1 MSTRTSKATQER
13 LPAAHRHFNLF
24 FFFPSLSVNTSKE
37 ELVHILATA
46 YAPGAAAAACSGVL
60 VVIMC
65 CGMPSLAPRGL
76 QHIWGCLPF
85 LCHGL
90 GPAQCSDQRQMPPP
104 PSGAPRRR
112 FACTGRCIP
121 SGTLH
126 PGAAFPLCR
135 HQQSWSRLHSTRTSG
150 KLT

>member
-1 MSTRTSKATQER
+1 MSTRTSKAAQER

-46 YAPGAAAAACSGVL
+46 YAPGAAAAAACSGVL

-90 GPAQCSDQRQMPPP
+90 GPAQCSDQRQMPPLLQEHQGTALHVQGGASHP
-104 PSGAPRRR
+104 AHSIRGLPSP
-112 FACTGRCIP
+112 C
-121 SGTLH
+121 
-126 PGAAFPLCR
+126 AAA
-135 HQQSWSRLHSTRTSG
+135 SRADLGSVQPEQAAN
-150 KLT
+150 